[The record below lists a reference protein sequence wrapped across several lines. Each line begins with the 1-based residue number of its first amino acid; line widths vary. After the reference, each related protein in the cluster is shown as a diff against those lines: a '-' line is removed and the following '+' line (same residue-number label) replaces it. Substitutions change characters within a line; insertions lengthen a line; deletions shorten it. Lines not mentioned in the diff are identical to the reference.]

1 MVLLYAL
8 ILYLYVQNNFYI
20 SLTFQFDL
28 SSQLKESN
36 CQNFTSIVQSLQHL
50 VSSPEEVF
58 WLARGIFS
66 ILETSLSD
74 TRHMYD
80 CLTKLLEEEA
90 SLLAH
95 LDSCGGVQ
103 CPQYQQLWRRGL
115 AGVFQ
120 PSLLARLWDKLIG
133 GSSKV
138 LAYVLACALFRYKY
152 RLFTLMCFNVLL

>member
-1 MVLLYAL
+1 M
-8 ILYLYVQNNFYI
+8 
-20 SLTFQFDL
+20 
-28 SSQLKESN
+28 
-36 CQNFTSIVQSLQHL
+36 
-50 VSSPEEVF
+50 
-58 WLARGIFS
+58 ARGIFS

-152 RLFTLMCFNVLL
+152 RLFTLMCYKVKCFTLNYLFCPDVRVK